1 MNDARGRALRDKPA
15 DNFAKLAGWTQHF
28 EAAGERVLAG
38 DAETARRHYQVASS
52 IANSWGGAGWWP
64 GRSTSS
70 R

>member
-15 DNFAKLAGWTQHF
+15 DDLPKLAGWTQHF

-52 IANSWGGAGWWP
+52 IANS
-64 GRSTSS
+64 
-70 R
+70 